1 MKWRLSRIAVLT
13 GYVVGALSLMPPM
26 AAAQDLSA
34 VQSNGNLH
42 LSGYGSF
49 FVPGTLADCPP
60 QPLTPGVTNGNICS
74 GSNAA
79 NPSLH
84 MINQMYVQF
93 MKPQAQNGKKHYPIA
108 IVHGCCLSTKSWQT
122 TPDGRM
128 GWDEY
133 FVRQGFDTYMI
144 DQVSRAR
151 SGFDAIKYNLVRFGV
166 TPCVPSGTV
175 ACPQNPNILI
185 AGDQF
190 AWNVF
195 RWGTTTCTAS
205 PCSTTTTPHP
215 DIRFPMNTVGV
226 GAGSNLQFF
235 NMVIPDLN
243 STLGTTINTPT
254 QMALLAEE
262 LGGATLMGHSE
273 SSGFPMRAAL
283 ATTPAQTK
291 VKGIIQLEEGCI
303 NPSTLTAAQLAVLAK
318 IPILIEYGD
327 YAAATPRPVA
337 GSSCALQIAAINGMG
352 GDMSYAWL
360 PGLVP
365 GGLYKGSPGP
375 IHGDEH
381 MVMLDNN
388 NLDIAQIFVDWLTS
402 RGL

>member
-1 MKWRLSRIAVLT
+1 MKSQTLRKTIGLASAAVL
-13 GYVVGALSLMPPM
+13 ALMLMPTI
-26 AAAQDLSA
+26 AAAQDYSA

-42 LSGYGSF
+42 LRGYGSF
-49 FVPGTLADCPP
+49 FVPGTLALCPP
-60 QPLTPGVTNGNICS
+60 GSPTNATMCS
-74 GSNAA
+74 GTAGTTQQ
-79 NPSLH
+79 LH

-93 MKPQAQNGKKHYPIA
+93 MLPQEQSGKKHYPIG

-128 GWDEY
+128 GFDEY

-144 DQVSRAR
+144 DQTSRAR
-151 SGFDAIKYNLVRFGV
+151 SGFDATKYNQVREGLVPI
-166 TPCVPSGTV
+166 TTQPS
-175 ACPQNPNILI
+175 ILI

-195 RWGTTTCTAS
+195 RWGTTTCVSS
-205 PCSTTTTPHP
+205 PCSTSTTPHP

-243 STLGTTINTPT
+243 GTLGPTINTPT
-254 QMALLAEE
+254 NMALLADE
-262 LGGATLMGHSE
+262 LGGAILMGHSE
-273 SSGFPMRAAL
+273 SSGYPSRAAL

-327 YAAATPRPVA
+327 YAAVTPRPVA
-337 GSSCALQIAAINGMG
+337 GSSCAAEIAAINGMG

-360 PGLVP
+360 PGLVA
-365 GGLYKGSPGP
+365 GSLYKGSPGP

-388 NLDIAQIFVDWLTS
+388 NQQIAQIFIDWATS

>member
-1 MKWRLSRIAVLT
+1 MKNATL
-13 GYVVGALSLMPPM
+13 VGAALLALTLMPLT
-26 AAAQDLSA
+26 AAAQDYSA

-42 LSGYGSF
+42 LRGYGSF

-60 QPLTPGVTNGNICS
+60 QPLTPGVTNSNICS

-144 DQVSRAR
+144 DQVGRAR
-151 SGFDAIKYNLVRFGV
+151 SGFDAVKYNLVRYGV
-166 TPCVPSGTV
+166 TPCVAPFPCT
-175 ACPQNPNILI
+175 AQPQILI

-195 RWGTTTCTAS
+195 RWGTTSCTAS
-205 PCSTTTTPHP
+205 PCSATTTPHP

-226 GAGSNLQFF
+226 GPGSNLQFF

-254 QMALLAEE
+254 QMAILADE
-262 LGGATLMGHSE
+262 LGGAILMGHSE
-273 SSGFPMRAAL
+273 SSAFPIRAAL
-283 ATTPAQTK
+283 AATPAQTK

-303 NPSTLTAAQLAVLAK
+303 NPATLTPAQIAVLAK

-327 YAAATPRPVA
+327 YTAPRPA
-337 GSSCALQIAAINGMG
+337 PGSTCANMMAVINGAG
-352 GDMSYAWL
+352 GDVSYAWL

-365 GGLYKGSPGP
+365 NSLYTGSPGP
-375 IHGDEH
+375 IYGDEH
-381 MVMLDNN
+381 MVMLDDNN
-388 NLDIAQIFVDWLTS
+388 QQIAQIFVDWLTS

>member
-1 MKWRLSRIAVLT
+1 MKSQKIRKYTALAIATL
-13 GYVVGALSLMPPM
+13 ALALMPTI

-34 VQSNGNLH
+34 VKPSLPLLLKGE
-42 LSGYGSF
+42 GSF
-49 FVPGTLADCPP
+49 FIPGTLANCPTVP
-60 QPLTPGVTNGNICS
+60 SPGTNSQFCS
-74 GSNAA
+74 GTT
-79 NPSLH
+79 NPGLH

-93 MKPQAQNGKKHYPIA
+93 QKPLLRLHRYPIA

-128 GWDEY
+128 GFDEY
-133 FVRQGFDTYMI
+133 FVRKGFDTYMI
-144 DQVSRAR
+144 DQVARAR
-151 SGFDAIKYNLVRFGV
+151 SGFDATNYNSVRYGL
-166 TPCVPSGTV
+166 TPCVPTATV
-175 ACPQNPNILI
+175 ACPQNPSILI
-185 AGDQF
+185 ASDQF

-195 RWGTTTCTAS
+195 RWGTAPCTTS
-205 PCSTTTTPHP
+205 PCSSNNTPHS
-215 DIRFPMNTVGV
+215 DIRFPMATVGV
-226 GAGSNLQFF
+226 GSSSNLQFF

-254 QMALLAEE
+254 QMALLADE
-262 LGGATLMGHSE
+262 LGGAILMGHSE
-273 SSGFPMRAAL
+273 SSAFPSRAAL
-283 ATTPAQTK
+283 ATTPAQTA

-327 YAAATPRPVA
+327 YAAVTPRPVA
-337 GSSCALQIAAINGMG
+337 GSSCAAEIAAINGMG

-360 PGLVP
+360 PGLVA
-365 GGLYKGSPGP
+365 GSLYKHSPGP
-375 IHGDEH
+375 ITGDEH

-388 NLDIAQIFVDWLTS
+388 NLQIAQIFIDWATS

>member
-1 MKWRLSRIAVLT
+1 MKSQTLRKTIGLASAAVL
-13 GYVVGALSLMPPM
+13 ALMLMPTI
-26 AAAQDLSA
+26 AAAQDYSA

-42 LSGYGSF
+42 LRGYGSF
-49 FVPGTLADCPP
+49 FVPGTLALCPP
-60 QPLTPGVTNGNICS
+60 GSPTNATMCS
-74 GSNAA
+74 GTAGTTQQ
-79 NPSLH
+79 LH

-93 MKPQAQNGKKHYPIA
+93 MLPQEQSGKKHYPIG

-128 GWDEY
+128 GFDEY

-144 DQVSRAR
+144 DQTSRAR
-151 SGFDAIKYNLVRFGV
+151 SGFDATKYNQVREGLVPI
-166 TPCVPSGTV
+166 TTQPS
-175 ACPQNPNILI
+175 ILI

-195 RWGTTTCTAS
+195 RWGTTTCVSS
-205 PCSTTTTPHP
+205 PCSTSTIPHP

-243 STLGTTINTPT
+243 GTLGPTINTPT
-254 QMALLAEE
+254 NMALLADE
-262 LGGATLMGHSE
+262 LGGAILMGHSE
-273 SSGFPMRAAL
+273 SSGYPSRAAL

-327 YAAATPRPVA
+327 YAAVTPRPVA
-337 GSSCALQIAAINGMG
+337 GSSCAAEIAAINGMG

-360 PGLVP
+360 PGLVA
-365 GGLYKGSPGP
+365 GSLYKGSPGP

-388 NLDIAQIFVDWLTS
+388 NQQIAQIFIDWATS